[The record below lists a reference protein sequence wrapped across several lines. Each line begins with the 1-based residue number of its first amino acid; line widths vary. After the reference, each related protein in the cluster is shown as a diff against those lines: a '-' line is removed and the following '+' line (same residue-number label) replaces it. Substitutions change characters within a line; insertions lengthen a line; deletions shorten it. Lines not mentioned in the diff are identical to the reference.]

1 MHVLK
6 GEKSLERNRP
16 STTLSRREFW
26 IHTTCIKWEWEINIK
41 TSLQANFGPPQRD
54 ASHKRQLSL
63 NISLEAHGKQTP
75 MKDSE
80 QIYKKSDN

>member
-1 MHVLK
+1 MLPAQPVK
-6 GEKSLERNRP
+6 KSPAR
-16 STTLSRREFW
+16 
-26 IHTTCIKWEWEINIK
+26 EINIK

-80 QIYKKSDN
+80 QIYKKSDNWAKPARGFQLQFFQNI